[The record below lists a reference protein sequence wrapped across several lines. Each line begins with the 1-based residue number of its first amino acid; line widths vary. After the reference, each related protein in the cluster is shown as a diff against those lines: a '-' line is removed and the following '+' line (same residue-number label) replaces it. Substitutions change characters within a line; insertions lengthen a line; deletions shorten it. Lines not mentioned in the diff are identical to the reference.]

1 MARKTLHFDMDG
13 VLCDFEG
20 RVEQLCGRPFFL
32 IPKKDMWRA
41 VNHDPYFFLDLEPLP
56 GSIDILRTAY
66 LLYAGEP
73 AEFCIL
79 SATGTNRQDEVE
91 RQKLAWIDK
100 HLGQIDMDIF
110 HEKRFMRN
118 GGESKRIY
126 ANPSSLLIDD
136 THKNIVAWT
145 ESAGIGILH
154 TNPANTIERLKKLLQ
169 KW

>member
-1 MARKTLHFDMDG
+1 MAKKIIHFDMDG
-13 VLCDFEG
+13 VLADFEG
-20 RVEQLCGRPFFL
+20 RVEMLCGRPFAT
-32 IPKKDMWRA
+32 IPKKDMWLA
-41 VNHDPYFFLDLEPLP
+41 VNKDPYFFLDLELMP
-56 GSIDILRTAY
+56 GALDMVRTAY

-73 AEFCIL
+73 TEFCIL

-91 RQKLAWIDK
+91 RQKLEWIDK
-100 HLGQIDMDIF
+100 HLGRFDMDIF
-110 HEKRFMRN
+110 HQKRFMRN
-118 GGESKRIY
+118 GGESKRLY

-154 TNPANTIERLKKLLQ
+154 TNAVNTVDRLRKLLH